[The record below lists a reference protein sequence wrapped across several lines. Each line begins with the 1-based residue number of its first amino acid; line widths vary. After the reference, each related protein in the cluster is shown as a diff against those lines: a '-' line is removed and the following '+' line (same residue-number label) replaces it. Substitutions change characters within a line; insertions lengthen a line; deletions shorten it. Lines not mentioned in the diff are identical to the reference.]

1 VKESSQGIG
10 AASEE
15 GELVAT
21 CALSCVPGVG
31 AATLARVADVFGSLE
46 KALGAGSSALLSRA
60 ADLRLAPR
68 TQRFLAEEPVLE
80 RLGRWALSAA
90 RAAGAKVLLRSD
102 PSYPRLLAQV
112 ENAPAVLYVRGEMA
126 CTARRV
132 AVVGARAADDS
143 ALRLARGLGEDL
155 AAAGVEV
162 VSGGARG
169 VDAAAHAG
177 ALWGGGT
184 TLAVLGTGVDIPYPP
199 EHGQLFDRIASGGG
213 ALVSEFPP
221 GTPSS
226 RHNFPRRNRTIAGL
240 SQATVVVRAST
251 NSGALIT
258 ANYALEQGRS
268 LFAVPGDPAD
278 QLASGPN
285 HLIEAGVARAFPSV
299 RELLDSLD
307 WSPTDRPGD
316 RKTDPRSN
324 VAAPP
329 RAVAPPTFE
338 QALDGPSREL
348 WAALDERRP
357 MHVDALADRVHV
369 PAHEALRWLTE
380 LELKGLC
387 RQRPGKYF
395 LRRMPW
401 SVNPNGSAGI

>member
-1 VKESSQGIG
+1 MKESSQGVG
-10 AASEE
+10 AIPAE
-15 GELVAT
+15 GEVVAT
-21 CALSCVPGVG
+21 CALACVPGMG
-31 AATLARVADVFGSLE
+31 AAPLARVADAFGSLE
-46 KALGAGSSALLSRA
+46 KALGAGSSSILTRG

-68 TQRFLAEEPVLE
+68 TQRFLAEQPDLDS
-80 RLGRWALSAA
+80 LGRWALSAA
-90 RAAGAKVLLRSD
+90 SAAGAKVLLRSD

-112 ENAPAVLYVRGEMA
+112 ENAPAVLYVRGELA
-126 CTARRV
+126 CDARRV
-132 AVVGARAADDS
+132 ALVGARAADEA
-143 ALRLARGLGEDL
+143 ALRLARGLGEEL

-184 TLAVLGTGVDIPYPP
+184 TLAVLGTGVDVPYPP
-199 EHGQLFDRIASGGG
+199 EHGPLFDRIASAGG

-221 GTPSS
+221 GTPST

-240 SQATVVVRAST
+240 SHATVVVRAST

-258 ANYALEQGRS
+258 ANYALEEGRA

-278 QLASGPN
+278 DLAAGPN
-285 HLIEAGVARAFPSV
+285 HLIQAGAARAFRGH
-299 RELLDSLD
+299 RELLESLD
-307 WSPTDRPGD
+307 WSLTGQPTARKLDLRP
-316 RKTDPRSN
+316 SA
-324 VAAPP
+324 AAPP
-329 RAVAPPTFE
+329 RPAAPPAFE
-338 QALDGPSREL
+338 LDGPSRDL

-357 MHVDALADRVHV
+357 MHVDTLAQRVRV

-380 LELKGLC
+380 MELKGLC